1 MNMLT
6 EVDIERIMAAQRQ
19 LTESV
24 TESFSDKEAQALVDD
39 ECFEILDYDASVSEI
54 NGLM

>member
-1 MNMLT
+1 MLT

-24 TESFSDKEAQALVDD
+24 AETFSDQELGEVSEAD
-39 ECFEILDYDASVSEI
+39 EIIEILDYDASVSEV